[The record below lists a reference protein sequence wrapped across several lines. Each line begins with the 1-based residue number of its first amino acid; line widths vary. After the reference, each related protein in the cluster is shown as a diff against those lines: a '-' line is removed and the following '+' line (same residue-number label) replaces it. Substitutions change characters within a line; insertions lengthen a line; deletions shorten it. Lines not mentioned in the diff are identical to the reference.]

1 MRRAQVSVTKTLARA
16 MVIILLLSVVSTL
29 ITLVSLYSNLDDAEA
44 INIAGS
50 LRMQSY
56 RLAFDIETQS
66 TLFYDHIVSYERS
79 LNSPTLRAIE
89 SWVTP
94 DSLIEN
100 YQHLLDRWEKLQPAL
115 LSENKFS
122 YLDEVAAYV
131 NQIDIFVYELQKFSQ
146 LKLQILSLAYGLVF
160 ILILAVVLYVIYF
173 SQKKIVKPLRQ
184 LMVAS
189 KEVQSGNFSFKLKI
203 KSQNELGVLA
213 GAFNGMSTELE
224 RYYSNL
230 ENKIA
235 EKTHRLEHA
244 KNSLEVLY
252 GCQQELSI
260 SHLVEQNF
268 KNILNY
274 LQATEG
280 ITAVRL
286 IVEESN
292 AEWHLQVGNACQSDW
307 HSEPLKIDDELMGRL
322 EWQFTLPCPDQEL
335 ISNVANILA
344 RGLYYNNAQKQNQQ
358 LLLMEER
365 ATIARELHDSIAQSL
380 SYLKIQTT
388 LLNRSIAKKNMDQ
401 AAETAKEIDT
411 QLSATYTQLREL
423 LSTFRLT
430 IGKANLG
437 EALQELLKTLE
448 EQTETDTEIILDNTL
463 ASISLRANHQ
473 VHVIQLIREAVLNAI
488 KHAGATTIKIN
499 CHQQDRTVNIS
510 IVDNGKGFC
519 TSVEKLNHYGLTIMS
534 ERADRLNGNLEVIS
548 NPGEGCTVQLLFPLQ
563 M

>member
-1 MRRAQVSVTKTLARA
+1 MRRAQISVTKTIARA
-16 MVIILLLSVVSTL
+16 MIIILLLSVISAL
-29 ITLVSLYSNLDDAEA
+29 ITLFSLYSNLDDAEA

-66 TLFYDHIVSYERS
+66 VLFYDHIVSYERS
-79 LNSPTLRAIE
+79 LYSPTLRAIE
-89 SWVTP
+89 NWITP
-94 DSLIEN
+94 DSLVNN
-100 YQHLLDRWEKLQPAL
+100 YQLLLERWEALHPAL

-122 YLDEVAAYV
+122 YLDEVATYV

-160 ILILAVVLYVIYF
+160 ILILTVVSYVIYF

-189 KEVQSGNFSFKLKI
+189 KEVQSGNFSFKLRI
-203 KSQNELGVLA
+203 RSQNELGVLA

-224 RYYSNL
+224 KYYSEL
-230 ENKIA
+230 EHKIS

-252 GCQQELSI
+252 GCQQELSV
-260 SHLVEQNF
+260 SHLGEKNF
-268 KNILNY
+268 KNILSY

-280 ITAVRL
+280 VTAVRL
-286 IVEESN
+286 VVKEAH
-292 AEWHLQVGNACQSDW
+292 AEWDLLVGDADNSTW
-307 HSEPLKIDDELMGRL
+307 HVEPLKIDGDIMGRL
-322 EWQFTLPCPDQEL
+322 EWQFILPCPDQEL
-335 ISNVANILA
+335 IANVANILA
-344 RGLYYNNAQKQNQQ
+344 RGLYYNNTQKQTQQ

-388 LLNRSIAKKNMDQ
+388 LLNRSIAKPNMEL
-401 AAETAKEIDT
+401 AGETAKEIDT

-430 IGKANLG
+430 IGKANLE
-437 EALQELLKTLE
+437 EALQELLKPLE
-448 EQTETDTEIILDNTL
+448 EQTKAKIILENTL

-488 KHAGATTIKIN
+488 KHANASEIKIN
-499 CHQQDRTVNIS
+499 CHQQERSVNIS
-510 IVDNGKGFC
+510 IVDNGNGFC
-519 TSVEKLNHYGLTIMS
+519 TSIEKLNHYGLTIMS
-534 ERADRLNGNLEVIS
+534 ERADRLNGELKVFS
-548 NPGEGCTVQLLFPLQ
+548 SPGEGCTVQLLFPLQ

>member
-1 MRRAQVSVTKTLARA
+1 M
-16 MVIILLLSVVSTL
+16 
-29 ITLVSLYSNLDDAEA
+29 ITLFSLYSNLDDAEA

-79 LNSPTLRAIE
+79 LTSPTLRAIE
-89 SWVTP
+89 NWITP
-94 DSLIEN
+94 DSLVQN
-100 YQHLLDRWEKLQPAL
+100 YQKLLSRWEELRPAL
-115 LSENKFS
+115 LSEDKFI
-122 YLDEVAAYV
+122 YLNEVASYV

-146 LKLQILSLAYGLVF
+146 LKLQILFGAYGLVF
-160 ILILAVVLYVIYF
+160 ILILSVVSYVIYF
-173 SQKKIVKPLRQ
+173 SQRKIVKPLRQ

-189 KEVQSGNFSFKLKI
+189 KEVQSGNFSFKLQI

-213 GAFNGMSTELE
+213 TAFNGMSTELE
-224 RYYSNL
+224 KYYTDL
-230 ENKIA
+230 EKKID
-235 EKTHRLEHA
+235 EKTHRLSHA
-244 KNSLEVLY
+244 KSSLEVLY
-252 GCQQELSI
+252 GCQQELSV
-260 SHLVEQNF
+260 SHLSEQNF

-274 LQATEG
+274 LLATEG

-286 IVEESN
+286 VVEEVS
-292 AEWHLQVGNACQSDW
+292 AEWELQVGNPDDSMW
-307 HSEPLKIDDELMGRL
+307 HFEVLKIDDEAMGRL
-322 EWQFTLPCPDQEL
+322 EWQFTLPCPDQAL
-335 ISNVANILA
+335 IANVANILA
-344 RGLYYNNAQKQNQQ
+344 RGLYYNNAQKQTQQ

-388 LLNRSIAKKNMDQ
+388 LLNRSIAKSDMQIAGD
-401 AAETAKEIDT
+401 TAKEIDT

-437 EALQELLKTLE
+437 EALQELLKPLE
-448 EQTETDTEIILDNTL
+448 EQTEAEIVLDNTL

-488 KHAGATTIKIN
+488 KHADASEIRIN
-499 CHQQDRTVNIS
+499 CHEQDRMVNIS
-510 IVDNGKGFC
+510 IVDNGSGFC
-519 TSVEKLNHYGLTIMS
+519 TSIEKLNHYGLTIMT
-534 ERADRLNGNLEVIS
+534 ERADRLNGDLNVIS
-548 NPGEGCTVQLLFPLQ
+548 KPGEGCTVQLLFPLQ

>member
-1 MRRAQVSVTKTLARA
+1 M
-16 MVIILLLSVVSTL
+16 TL
-29 ITLVSLYSNLDDAEA
+29 ITIFSLHSNLDDAEA

-66 TLFYDHIVSYERS
+66 ALFYDHVVNYEHS
-79 LNSPTLRAIE
+79 LTSPTLQAIE

-94 DSLIEN
+94 DSLVGN
-100 YQHLLDRWEKLQPAL
+100 YQQLLLRWNELRPIL
-115 LSENKFS
+115 LSEHRLA
-122 YLDEVAAYV
+122 YLDEVASYV

-146 LKLQILSLAYGLVF
+146 LKLQVISLTYSFILSF
-160 ILILAVVLYVIYF
+160 ILIVVLYVIYF

-189 KEVQSGNFSFKLKI
+189 KEVQTGNFSFKLQI

-213 GAFNGMSTELE
+213 TAFNSMSTELE
-224 RYYSNL
+224 KHYSEL
-230 ENKIA
+230 EHRIS
-235 EKTHRLEHA
+235 EKTHRLSRA

-260 SHLVEQNF
+260 SDLAEQNF
-268 KNILNY
+268 RNILTY
-274 LQATEG
+274 LHATEG
-280 ITAVRL
+280 INAVRL
-286 IVEESN
+286 VVEESN
-292 AEWHLQVGNACQSDW
+292 TEWELHVGDANESIW
-307 HSEPLKIDDELMGRL
+307 HFEPLKIDDDVMGRL
-322 EWQFTLPCPDQEL
+322 EWQFSLPCPDQEL
-335 ISNVANILA
+335 IANVANILS
-344 RGLYYNNAQKQNQQ
+344 RGIYYNNAQKQTQQ

-388 LLNRSIAKKNMDQ
+388 LLNRSIAKPNMQQ
-401 AAETAKEIDT
+401 AGETAKEIDK

-423 LSTFRLT
+423 LSTFRLS

-437 EALQELLKTLE
+437 DALQELLLPLE
-448 EQTETDTEIILDNTL
+448 EQTEAEIILDNTL

-488 KHAGATTIKIN
+488 KHANASEIKIE
-499 CHQQDRTVNIS
+499 CHQEDRTVKITV
-510 IVDNGKGFC
+510 VDNGNGFC
-519 TSVEKLNHYGLTIMS
+519 TNIEKLNHYGLTIMS
-534 ERADRLNGNLEVIS
+534 ERADRLNGVLEIMS
-548 NPGEGCTVQLLFPLQ
+548 KPGEGCTVQLLFPLQ
-563 M
+563 I